1 MANARIK
8 RDTSA
13 TRDLDDRL
21 ASRAG
26 EVVASRNSASE
37 ADLARK
43 ERLDAFRDKW
53 ANSALPDLPKDIIP
67 GFHLCWLSTTN
78 TYDSIDK
85 RMALGYEPVKAGEL
99 GKGFEA
105 LGKMS
110 SGKFEG
116 CVSCNEMVLFKLPE
130 DVYQEVMRMLH
141 LEDPLEHQRNI
152 TAQVRD
158 TAQGNK
164 GGRSVLEG
172 GLLEMEKETAK
183 ANNKDIRF
191 S

>member
-8 RDTSA
+8 RDI
-13 TRDLDDRL
+13 DERL
-21 ASRAG
+21 ADRAQ
-26 EVVASRNSASE
+26 ET
-37 ADLARK
+37 K
-43 ERLDAFRDKW
+43 ERMTAVGEKDSNRERIEAFRDRW
-53 ANSALPDLPKDIIP
+53 QNSALPDIPGGTIP

-78 TYDSIDK
+78 NYDSIDK
-85 RMALGYEPVKAGEL
+85 RMALGYEPVKAAEL

-130 DVYQEVMRMLH
+130 EIYQEVMRMMH

-152 TAQVRD
+152 TAAVRS
-158 TAQGNK
+158 TAQDGK
-164 GGRSVLEG
+164 GGRSILEG
-172 GLLEMEKETAK
+172 GVLEMEKEAKK
-183 ANNKDIRF
+183 ANSNIRF
-191 S
+191 Q

>member
-1 MANARIK
+1 
-8 RDTSA
+8 
-13 TRDLDDRL
+13 
-21 ASRAG
+21 
-26 EVVASRNSASE
+26 
-37 ADLARK
+37 
-43 ERLDAFRDKW
+43 
-53 ANSALPDLPKDIIP
+53 
-67 GFHLCWLSTTN
+67 
-78 TYDSIDK
+78 
-85 RMALGYEPVKAGEL
+85 MALGYEPVKASEL
-99 GKGFEA
+99 GVGFEG

-152 TAQVRD
+152 E
-158 TAQGNK
+158 GSK

-183 ANNKDIRF
+183 ANNKNIRF

>member
-1 MANARIK
+1 MANTRIK

-21 ASRAG
+21 ANRAG
-26 EVVASRNSASE
+26 EVIASRNTAPE
-37 ADLARK
+37 ADIARR

-158 TAQGNK
+158 TAQSNK

-183 ANNKDIRF
+183 ANNRDIRF

>member
-8 RDTSA
+8 RD
-13 TRDLDDRL
+13 LDDRL
-21 ASRAG
+21 IDRAI
-26 EVVASRNSASE
+26 EVKERANNVSE
-37 ADLARK
+37 DDKTRR

-53 ANSALPDLPKDIIP
+53 ANSALPDLPEGVIP
-67 GFHLCWLSTTN
+67 GMHLCWLSTTN

-99 GKGFEA
+99 GKGFEG

-130 DVYQEVMRMLH
+130 DIYQEVMRMLH

-152 TAQVRD
+152 TAQVRGS
-158 TAQGNK
+158 AEVSK

-172 GLLEMEKETAK
+172 GLLEMEKDTAK
-183 ANNKDIRF
+183 ANNKNIRF

>member
-1 MANARIK
+1 MANTRIK
-8 RDTSA
+8 
-13 TRDLDDRL
+13 RDLDDRL
-21 ASRAG
+21 ADRVA
-26 EVVASRNSASE
+26 EVK
-37 ADLARK
+37 ARTDSDEDISK
-43 ERLDAFRDKW
+43 RERLEAFRDKW
-53 ANSALPDLPKDIIP
+53 ANNALPDIPENAIP

-78 TYDSIDK
+78 NYDSIDK

-130 DVYQEVMRMLH
+130 EIYQEVMRMMH

-152 TAQVRD
+152 TSAVRG
-158 TAQGNK
+158 TAQEGK
-164 GGRSVLEG
+164 GGRSLLEG

-183 ANNKDIRF
+183 ANNKNIRF
-191 S
+191 

>member
-1 MANARIK
+1 MANTRIK
-8 RDTSA
+8 REA
-13 TRDLDDRL
+13 RDIDDRMAERVQEVL
-21 ASRAG
+21 DRSTTASP
-26 EVVASRNSASE
+26 
-37 ADLARK
+37 DDIARR

-53 ANSALPDLPKDIIP
+53 ANNALPDIPEGVIP

-85 RMALGYEPVKAGEL
+85 RMSLGYEPVKASEL
-99 GKGFEA
+99 GKGFEG

-130 DVYQEVMRMLH
+130 DIYQEVMRMLH

-158 TAQGNK
+158 TALGNK

-172 GLLEMEKETAK
+172 GTLEMEKEAAR
-183 ANNKDIRF
+183 ANSNIRF
-191 S
+191 Q

>member
-1 MANARIK
+1 MANTRIK
-8 RDTSA
+8 
-13 TRDLDDRL
+13 RDLDDRL
-21 ASRAG
+21 AERVQ
-26 EVVASRNSASE
+26 EVVTERSVVGEDDKTR
-37 ADLARK
+37 R

-53 ANSALPDLPKDIIP
+53 ANSALPDLPNGIIP
-67 GFHLCWLSTTN
+67 GMHLCWLSTTN

-85 RMALGYEPVKAGEL
+85 RMALGYEPVKASDL
-99 GKGFEA
+99 GKGFEG

-130 DVYQEVMRMLH
+130 DIYQEVMRMLH
-141 LEDPLEHQRNI
+141 LEDPLEHQKNI

-158 TAQGNK
+158 TSQGNK

-172 GLLEMEKETAK
+172 GLLEMEKDAAK
-183 ANNKDIRF
+183 ANNKNIRF
-191 S
+191 Q

>member
-21 ASRAG
+21 ATRAG

-172 GLLEMEKETAK
+172 GLLEMEKETAR

>member
-1 MANARIK
+1 MANTRIK
-8 RDTSA
+8 RD
-13 TRDLDDRL
+13 LEDRL
-21 ASRAG
+21 LDRV
-26 EVVASRNSASE
+26 EE
-37 ADLARK
+37 TK
-43 ERLDAFRDKW
+43 ERMAAEDPDLKSKRERAEAFRDKW
-53 ANSALPDLPKDIIP
+53 QNSALPDIPGGTIP

-78 TYDSIDK
+78 NYDSIDK

-130 DVYQEVMRMLH
+130 EIYQEVMRMLH

-152 TAQVRD
+152 TANVRSAAKD
-158 TAQGNK
+158 GK
-164 GGRSVLEG
+164 GGRSILEG
-172 GLLEMEKETAK
+172 GILEMEKEAAK
-183 ANNKDIRF
+183 ANSNIRF
-191 S
+191 Q

>member
-1 MANARIK
+1 MANTRIK
-8 RDTSA
+8 
-13 TRDLDDRL
+13 RDLDDRL
-21 ASRAG
+21 ADRVA
-26 EVVASRNSASE
+26 EVK
-37 ADLARK
+37 ARTDSDEDINK
-43 ERLDAFRDKW
+43 RERLEAFRDKW
-53 ANSALPDLPKDIIP
+53 ANNALPDIPENAIP

-78 TYDSIDK
+78 NYDSIDK

-130 DVYQEVMRMLH
+130 EIYQEVMRMMH

-152 TAQVRD
+152 TSQVRG
-158 TAQGNK
+158 TAQEGK
-164 GGRSVLEG
+164 GGRSLLEG

-183 ANNKDIRF
+183 ANNKNIRF
-191 S
+191 

>member
-1 MANARIK
+1 MANTRIK
-8 RDTSA
+8 
-13 TRDLDDRL
+13 RDLDDRI
-21 ASRAG
+21 ADRVSEVKERANN
-26 EVVASRNSASE
+26 ANPN
-37 ADLARK
+37 DLARR

-53 ANSALPDLPKDIIP
+53 ANSALPDLPDGAIP
-67 GFHLCWLSTTN
+67 GMHLCWLSTTN

-99 GKGFEA
+99 GKGFEG

-130 DVYQEVMRMLH
+130 DVYQEVMHMLH
-141 LEDPLEHQRNI
+141 LEDPIEHQRNI

-172 GLLEMEKETAK
+172 GLLEMEKDAAK
-183 ANNKDIRF
+183 ANNNIRF